1 MTLETVSF
9 LSVCVCF
16 LKQRIK
22 VLLNKE
28 QSTLKKKIS
37 CCSSDRQNITEIMTN
52 IIKHVHTRKIEY
64 IIQNVT
70 FHLKSMPYPC
80 SNTSTDK
87 DQREDLWGQRRGPTA
102 HRDAAGEDR
111 CEMHC
116 DAVNPPPRTRGRRR
130 WPRGR
135 VLHTHGGGGS
145 DREGAEAR
153 ARARVWH
160 GTVARLRAA
169 DTTSAPDG
177 RQCSGRGMHGA
188 TELLLPQTP
197 GLTNTYLLKYS
208 TSLSV
213 SSMSTL
219 SRSISLGRKTSS
231 EKWKR

>member
-64 IIQNVT
+64 IIKNVT

-87 DQREDLWGQRRGPTA
+87 DQREDL
-102 HRDAAGEDR
+102 
-111 CEMHC
+111 
-116 DAVNPPPRTRGRRR
+116 
-130 WPRGR
+130 
-135 VLHTHGGGGS
+135 
-145 DREGAEAR
+145 
-153 ARARVWH
+153 
-160 GTVARLRAA
+160 
-169 DTTSAPDG
+169 
-177 RQCSGRGMHGA
+177 
-188 TELLLPQTP
+188 
-197 GLTNTYLLKYS
+197 
-208 TSLSV
+208 
-213 SSMSTL
+213 
-219 SRSISLGRKTSS
+219 
-231 EKWKR
+231 